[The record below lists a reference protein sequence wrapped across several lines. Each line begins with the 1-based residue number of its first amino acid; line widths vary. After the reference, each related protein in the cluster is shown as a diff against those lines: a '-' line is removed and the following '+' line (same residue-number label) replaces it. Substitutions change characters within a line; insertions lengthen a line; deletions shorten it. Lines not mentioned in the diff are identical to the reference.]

1 MSTETKLPPTIPKAA
16 GAANAQNLN
25 HAIENR
31 ISPNS
36 LSPNSHCDVR

>member
-25 HAIENR
+25 HAIGRGECAR
-31 ISPNS
+31 
-36 LSPNSHCDVR
+36 